1 MLLIFM
7 NGQDGYFSSQYPEFD
22 RTKPQNVTALVG
34 KTAFL
39 TCGVYNLKPNQKV
52 CSY

>member
-1 MLLIFM
+1 M
-7 NGQDGYFSSQYPEFD
+7 NCQDGYFSSQYPEFD

-52 CSY
+52 CTMINLL